1 MVRDLLPCSLAHAC
15 IGPCTKDDWLAVAT
29 PAIQKRI
36 ERYSRSEI
44 RFNLLAIIK
53 NRKTQFVAEVT
64 RLESENEKLKN
75 KVCHTLLFRSAVGK
89 RPQGPDSMEVDNP
102 EARIAA
108 NTAAIADLQRRIAI
122 EDDKFRSWRVR
133 CCTHPHSAEFRQTE
147 NIRRKHNYI
156 PFLVNLLKLLA
167 EKGELVPLIN
177 KAKEKQGSKGAK

>member
-1 MVRDLLPCSLAHAC
+1 MLC

-53 NRKTQFVAEVT
+53 NRKTQFVAEVS
-64 RLESENEKLKN
+64 RLEAENEKLKN
-75 KVCHTLLFRSAVGK
+75 KVGHSMLSTSGGN

-133 CCTHPHSAEFRQTE
+133 CSFCLPPLISRQTE